1 MKFKKNLLKAK
12 IFWKSPRN
20 NLFSDRNFH
29 ISSSTEFTFYLSLS
43 LSSSCEN
50 NILKT
55 EWKRFVCATS
65 KSAFIFERKTTFFL
79 NFHFLLLFS
88 SKLSRDLNLSQQNL
102 KTDFAKK
109 RFLYLKNT
117 FQRLALTL
125 LSSMYTLFRYK
136 TYQSMCLLISN
147 LLSNIL

>member
-1 MKFKKNLLKAK
+1 MKFEKNLLKAK

-79 NFHFLLLFS
+79 NFVLLPS
-88 SKLSRDLNLSQQNL
+88 TKLSRDLNLSQQNL

-109 RFLYLKNT
+109 RFLYFKNT